1 MAEDRSSTSEPAAV
15 HLRHRLSPIWLIPL
29 IAAFAAGWLGWQTLS
44 SRGPTITIVFTS
56 AEGLEAGKTK
66 IKHNDLDLGTIESLE
81 PAADFAHVVATAR
94 MSKFSES
101 HLVEGTRFWIV
112 RPRLSTD
119 GISGLSTLISGAYV
133 ELDPGLGPPA
143 RRFTALDEPP
153 VVSANEPGRAFT
165 LHATKL
171 RSIAQGDPVYYRG
184 LKVGD
189 VLGYDLSDTD
199 GSVTVKVFIRAPHDQ
214 LVRQGT
220 RFWNASGVTVS
231 AGGEGLKIQ
240 SESLLSLLEG
250 GIEFDVPPSA
260 EPGDVARS
268 DASFTLYPD
277 ESAAD
282 DAIYT
287 RAVRFLLHFPDTV
300 ENLVPGAQVRM
311 QGIQIGRVVDVHMEY
326 DRATD
331 RVTVPV
337 VIEIEADRVKILHEA
352 AFRGDFEHRAYD
364 TFRRFVARG
373 LRARLGTANLITG
386 QKVINLDFIPDA
398 PPFKTDDGGAYP
410 EIPTLPSD
418 DLDAVIASA
427 RTVLGSL
434 QLTVTTLNGLLSS
447 PEVARSLRSLD
458 GSLADLDR
466 ITHDARTAGVGP
478 LITNL
483 RTAAG
488 SADAAL
494 KQADA
499 TLAVAGGALD
509 GRRSGGGDL
518 AGAIRELKTAAQSIR
533 VLADYL
539 DTHPDSLLL
548 GRSKDVR
555 R

>member
-1 MAEDRSSTSEPAAV
+1 MTEDRSSTPETAAV
-15 HLRHRLSPIWLIPL
+15 YRRHRLSAIWLIPV
-29 IAAFAAGWLGWQTLS
+29 IAAMAAGWLGWQTLS

-56 AEGLEAGKTK
+56 ADGLEAGKTK
-66 IKHNDLDLGTIESLE
+66 IKHNDLDIGLIESLE
-81 PAADFAHVVATAR
+81 PAADFAHVIATAR
-94 MSKFSES
+94 MSKFAAS

-112 RPRLSTD
+112 RPRLSAE

-133 ELDPGLGPPA
+133 ELDPGRGPPA

-153 VVSANEPGRAFT
+153 VVSASEPGRTFT
-165 LHATKL
+165 LRATRL
-171 RSIAQGDPVYYRG
+171 RSVAQGDPIYYRG
-184 LKVGD
+184 LKVGQ
-189 VLGYDLSDTD
+189 VLGSDLSDAD
-199 GSVTVKVFIRAPHDQ
+199 GSIAVKIFIRAPHEQ

-220 RFWNASGVTVS
+220 RFWNASGVTVT
-231 AGGEGLKIQ
+231 AGSEGLKIR
-240 SESLLSLLEG
+240 SESFLSMLVG
-250 GIEFDVPPSA
+250 GIEFGVPPGA
-260 EPGDVARS
+260 EPGEVAKS
-268 DASFTLYPD
+268 DASFMLYPD

-287 RAVRFLLHFPDTV
+287 RVVRFLLHFPDTV
-300 ENLVPGAQVRM
+300 QNLVPGAQVRM
-311 QGIQIGRVVDVHMEY
+311 QGIQVGHVVDVHMEF

-337 VIEIEADRVKILHEA
+337 VVEIEADRVKILHEA
-352 AFRGDFEHRAYD
+352 GSRGTFEQRAYD

-398 PPFKTDDGGAYP
+398 PPFKIVEGGAYP

-418 DLDAVIASA
+418 DFDALVASA
-427 RTVLGSL
+427 KALLGSL
-434 QLTVTTLNGLLSS
+434 QLTATTVNGLLSS

-458 GSLADLDR
+458 SSLAETNR
-466 ITHDARTAGVGP
+466 ITHDVRAAGLGP
-478 LITNL
+478 LIINL

-518 AGAIRELKTAAQSIR
+518 AGAIRELKAAAQSVR

-548 GRSKDVR
+548 GRSKDVAR
-555 R
+555 